1 MLVTVAIPADDPEVV
16 APLTLTCPIVTIG
29 VCFTSALNVFAVL
42 TVPRIDLISLVLY
55 AVDPTE
61 IFPLSTPL
69 KINCSPVINLP
80 LVLYAVT
87 AVPAFTS
94 YLKYPV
100 APLDF
105 PLI

>member
-1 MLVTVAIPADDPEVV
+1 MLEN
-16 APLTLTCPIVTIG
+16 TLCL
-29 VCFTSALNVFAVL
+29 TSALNVLAVL
-42 TVPRIDLISLVLY
+42 TVPLIDLISLVLY
-55 AVDPTE
+55 DVDPTE

-80 LVLYAVT
+80 LVLYKVTSVELVT
-87 AVPAFTS
+87 AL
-94 YLKYPV
+94 LKNPV